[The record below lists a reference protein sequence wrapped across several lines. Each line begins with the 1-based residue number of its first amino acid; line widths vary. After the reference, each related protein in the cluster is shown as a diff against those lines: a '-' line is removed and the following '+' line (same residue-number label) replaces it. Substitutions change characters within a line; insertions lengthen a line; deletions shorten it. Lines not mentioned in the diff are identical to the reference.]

1 MRKKFKQLLI
11 FGTCAACA
19 IVAIPV
25 AAAYAAQEKQKPQT
39 IAAAPTDESALEPSI
54 ALKNVKGCTFE
65 AGVESPVQTVERYR
79 GVKVTTAASGTS
91 EFTYNGI
98 CDLNDGGEFLSFL
111 FLPEEMGVSEA
122 DALSVTLTDVYDASK
137 YITMDFHDGENV
149 NYPMGCWVA
158 FGESGKYSPFGYE
171 WNGTVLDNGT
181 SVSCSWRGLV
191 SGQGLWQSTRL
202 FYDVNDK
209 AIYTTSYS
217 GSTEGGLYEHNNGE
231 GTRKLLFDFASTKY
245 LGANV
250 FEGFSTNEVYISVKV
265 SSSVNAHLLVTKMA
279 GVDLGAEKLS
289 APKPKISVNFDG
301 YDEEELPYG
310 IAGEGRSYPVFGATA
325 YSAADGVFEPQ
336 EIAVIY
342 GNKNIPVKDG
352 RFSTE
357 KAGVYTVSYKAVSKF
372 GAATVRS
379 VRVQAR
385 KSYERAP
392 GYEISEEIP
401 SAAYIGEERIYL
413 PDGESY
419 GGSGRLGVECSLK
432 KDGKNTEILKS
443 GEAKYFVPEIGSGDS
458 ARYLLTYTVTDITGK
473 SVTAEKEILVTY
485 PEKPVLK
492 KVFVPAAIRKEYAMK
507 FAKASAVLADAGG
520 VREVPVKVRVNG
532 EFLSEDLKYTPNA
545 AGNIRVEYLAYHPDH
560 PNDENFAA
568 IAEYTVG
575 VLSKKESVSASS
587 YFLTS
592 GMSFDCATE
601 MSLLYRKT
609 TEKGGISYANLLN
622 AQDFTAVFDLEKGK
636 SSRFY
641 IELCDGENPEEKVTL
656 KIENKQGTPVL
667 YAGKKCLGGLNG
679 SFDNETSQQMQFSY
693 DNFSFDVYGANG
705 EVVGK
710 IENYDSGVPFVG
722 FTSGGVYVA
731 FRFDEAT
738 ENGAGVYIYSLNRHS
753 FSSAEGDRKA
763 PEISLKHDLP
773 TLRYANFGENVLV
786 SGASAWDVFGEVQS
800 LNVRIVAP
808 DRTKVYEGE
817 IGKDYFFKAGQ
828 YGIYTI
834 VYTATDDSG
843 RKANLRTSVSV
854 TDTTAP
860 EITGEYRFN
869 AEYRVGDTVQ
879 LPGITATDN
888 KDENPVTY
896 YVVILPTG
904 EWKIVKDSYTFTA
917 AGNYVIR
924 VVAADEAMNI
934 AYLEY
939 AVIVR

>member
-1 MRKKFKQLLI
+1 MKKLLI
-11 FGTCAACA
+11 FGVCAACA
-19 IVAIPV
+19 TGAIPF
-25 AAAYAAQEKQKPQT
+25 AAAYAAQEKQKPQM
-39 IAAAPTDESALEPSI
+39 IAAAPTEESAFAPSI
-54 ALKNVKGCTFE
+54 ALKNIKGCTFE
-65 AGVESPVQTVERYR
+65 AGVESPAQTVERYR

-98 CDLNDGGEFLSFL
+98 CDLKDGSEFLSFL

-122 DALSVTLTDVYDASK
+122 DALSVTLTDVYDDSK

-181 SVSCSWRGLV
+181 GVSCSWRGLV

-202 FYDVNDK
+202 FYDVDDK
-209 AIYTTSYS
+209 AIYTTAYS
-217 GSTEGGLYEHNNGE
+217 GSTEGGLYEYNNGE
-231 GTRKLLFDFASTKY
+231 GTRKLLFDFDSTKY

-265 SSSVNAHLLVTKMA
+265 SSSVNAHLLVTKIA
-279 GVDLGAEKLS
+279 GIDLGAEKLS
-289 APKPKISVNFDG
+289 APKPKISVDFDG
-301 YDEEELPYG
+301 YDEKELPYG

-325 YSAADGVFEPQ
+325 YSAADGIFEPQ
-336 EIAVIY
+336 EIAVTY
-342 GNKNIPVKDG
+342 GNENIPVKDG
-352 RFSTE
+352 RFSTA

-413 PDGESY
+413 PDGVSY

-432 KDGKNTEILKS
+432 KDGESAEILKS
-443 GEAKYFVPEIGSGDS
+443 GAANYFVPEIQSGDN

-473 SVTAEKEILVTY
+473 SVTAEKEIIVTY

-492 KVFVPAAIRKEYAMK
+492 KVFVPAAIRKEYAVQ

-520 VREVPVKVRVNG
+520 VREVPVKVRADG
-532 EFLSEDLKYTPNA
+532 QFLDEDLRYTPQK
-545 AGNIRVEYLAYHPDH
+545 AGNIRVEYVAYHPDH

-568 IAEYTVG
+568 IAGYTVG

-592 GMSFDCATE
+592 GMSFDSASE

-609 TEKGGISYANLLN
+609 AETGEISYANLLN

-641 IELCDGENPEEKVTL
+641 IELCDGKKPEEKVTL
-656 KIENKQGTPVL
+656 KIESKQGMPVL
-667 YAGKKCLGGLNG
+667 YSGKTYLGGLNG
-679 SFDNETSQQMQFSY
+679 SFDTETPQQMQFSY
-693 DNFSFDVYGANG
+693 DNFSFGVYGADG
-705 EVVGK
+705 EVIGK
-710 IENYDSGVPFVG
+710 IENYDNGVPFAG
-722 FTSGGVYVA
+722 FTSGGVYVT

-738 ENGAGVYIYSLNRHS
+738 ENGAGAYIYSLNRHS

-808 DRTKVYEGE
+808 DRSKVYEGE
-817 IGKDYFFKAGQ
+817 IGEDYFFNAGQ

-834 VYTATDDSG
+834 VYTAADDSG
-843 RKANLRTSVSV
+843 RTANLRTSVSV
-854 TDTTAP
+854 TDSEAP
-860 EITGEYRFN
+860 KISGEYLFN

-888 KDENPVTY
+888 KDETPVTY

-924 VVAADEAMNI
+924 VVAADEAMNS
-934 AYLEY
+934 AYFEY
-939 AVIVR
+939 AVTVR